1 MRVEVS
7 AKFASMPTS
16 TPVHTR
22 TVNSTSDMWEIFHLF
37 RATSEVKGLC
47 TRLSGHMA
55 HNRAHEPRS
64 DLLVRVWSQ

>member
-22 TVNSTSDMWEIFHLF
+22 TVNLTSDMWEIFHLI

-47 TRLSGHMA
+47 RRLPGHMA
-55 HNRAHEPRS
+55 HNRAHEPRR
-64 DLLVRVWSQ
+64 DPAIPV